1 MKYIIGFVLCATLI
15 GCGEE
20 RAGDE
25 PITRPI
31 RVAVLPDQA
40 KDRLSKQYA
49 PLIEYLENS
58 TKLEFEL
65 SIPANYSD
73 LVEQFAAGHVD
84 LAWFGGL
91 TFVQASQRSQ
101 AIPLVFRD
109 VDIQFTSCYLASAT
123 DARATVRD
131 FAGGRFSFGPK
142 LSTSGHLMPRYFMTR
157 EGLDPQEFF
166 GSVRHSAG
174 HDQTALTVRD
184 GTVALGVANCVIV
197 NALFDSGD
205 LDESRVRIIDTT
217 PPYSDYVW
225 SVSPSL
231 HESTRI
237 IILNAFLSLD
247 ANVPEQRAILQAQ
260 GANNYMPAGESDFD
274 VIRMAAVQAGVLRG
288 TGDE

>member
-1 MKYIIGFVLCATLI
+1 MKYVISFVLCATLI

-20 RAGDE
+20 RIDDE
-25 PITRPI
+25 SSLRPI

-40 KDRLSKQYA
+40 EERLRSQYA

-65 SIPANYSD
+65 SIPSDYSD
-73 LVEQFAAGHVD
+73 LVEQFVAGRID

-91 TFVQASQRSQ
+91 TFVQAAQRGQ
-101 AIPLVFRD
+101 AVPLVFRN

-123 DARATVRD
+123 DARTSVRD

-142 LSTSGHLMPRYFMTR
+142 LSTSGHLMPRYYMTK

-166 GSVRHSAG
+166 GSVWHSAG

-184 GTVALGVANCVIV
+184 GTVDLGVVNCVIV

-205 LDESRVRIIDTT
+205 LDESSVRIIETT

-225 SVSPSL
+225 SASPSL
-231 HESTRI
+231 DESTRI
-237 IILNAFLSLD
+237 IIIDAFLSLD
-247 ANVPEQRAILQAQ
+247 ANVPEQRSILQAQ
-260 GANNYMPAGESDFD
+260 GASNYMPAGESDFD

-288 TGDE
+288 IDDE